1 MDLNNLFDL
10 FMKRCKTVRGFIET
24 KTGRKLFFVSLAVFV
39 LLFFAPL
46 FHGSVGAA
54 LISCVAAPYTVLVWR
69 RYDYRHAVVPAVF
82 FCIPMVLS
90 MLIYHTLST
99 AACLLCAI
107 VGVLAV
113 AIYPAFSYICKIKD
127 DMYAYLFAGAVCVG
141 IVIIASL
148 LILLVSI
155 AWWIFCLFLFLAV
168 IAMFFT
174 VVLSSAAYT
183 ATDDKR
189 QQRKKT
195 VSKDESD
202 DMKYDLNIFA
212 KDIGLKNELDPQAQK
227 KLEHIAN
234 HRRRPKNDR
243 LFYDVDE

>member
-1 MDLNNLFDL
+1 
-10 FMKRCKTVRGFIET
+10 
-24 KTGRKLFFVSLAVFV
+24 
-39 LLFFAPL
+39 
-46 FHGSVGAA
+46 
-54 LISCVAAPYTVLVWR
+54 
-69 RYDYRHAVVPAVF
+69 
-82 FCIPMVLS
+82 
-90 MLIYHTLST
+90 
-99 AACLLCAI
+99 
-107 VGVLAV
+107 
-113 AIYPAFSYICKIKD
+113 
-127 DMYAYLFAGAVCVG
+127 MYAYLFAGAVCVG

-202 DMKYDLNIFA
+202 DMKYDLDLFA

-227 KLEHIAN
+227 KLEHIVN